1 MSESAETLEQ
11 IVTHLNDLQTT
22 VNDLQTTVNDLQ
34 TTVNGLCARM
44 DDTDVKLTAMARQLT
59 DVQTERETNRSKHS
73 PARIA
78 QV

>member
-22 VNDLQTTVNDLQ
+22 VNDLQTTVNDL
-34 TTVNGLCARM
+34 CARM

-59 DVQTERETNRSKHS
+59 DVQTERETHRSKHS

-78 QV
+78 QL